1 VSERGRVRGI
11 IRETTVPNVPA
22 VPSLLFE
29 FLRAMSLSNGA
40 PFQSF
45 KAGAGSQFKIRFGGG
60 NFHVSRILET
70 SK

>member
-1 VSERGRVRGI
+1 VFVASSEKQPFQTFQPFHRY
-11 IRETTVPNVPA
+11 
-22 VPSLLFE
+22 
-29 FLRAMSLSNGA
+29 A